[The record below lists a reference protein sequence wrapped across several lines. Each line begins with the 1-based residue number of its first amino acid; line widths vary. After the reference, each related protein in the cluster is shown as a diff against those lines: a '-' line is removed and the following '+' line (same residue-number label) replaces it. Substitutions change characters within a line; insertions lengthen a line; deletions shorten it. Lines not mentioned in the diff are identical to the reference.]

1 MFLYPFLYMAV
12 LAHWD
17 VDEHVLLG
25 KEEMWQ
31 DWGIVSPGHDL
42 ACWSSSDCFA
52 LNAHV
57 HTTKHTAALPVDEP
71 FSFTETN
78 KQKISL
84 KAYYNCCTIKTS
96 DKLLG
101 LIASSVQSGNKVFW
115 AWELV
120 CFFSSYTHLTNKQ
133 ISLSPDLIYILL
145 FQSRYKAPHLL
156 KH

>member
-1 MFLYPFLYMAV
+1 MFLYPFLYMAL

-31 DWGIVSPGHDL
+31 DWRMVSPGHDL
-42 ACWSSSDCFA
+42 ACWSGSGCFA

-57 HTTKHTAALPVDEP
+57 HATKHTAALPMDEP
-71 FSFTETN
+71 FSFTKTN

-84 KAYYNCCTIKTS
+84 KACYNCCTIKTS
-96 DKLLG
+96 NKLLG
-101 LIASSVQSGNKVFW
+101 LIVSSVQSGNKVFW

-120 CFFSSYTHLTNKQ
+120 CFFSSYIHLTNKQ
-133 ISLSPDLIYILL
+133 ISLQILFIL
-145 FQSRYKAPHLL
+145 FQSAYKAPHLP